1 MSYFGLNYV
10 TFLVLLL
17 CNMEIYGNYH
27 FYTFF
32 YTSNAS
38 ISCPHEIGFLPHI
51 W

>member
-32 YTSNAS
+32 ILLMLLS
-38 ISCPHEIGFLPHI
+38 HVHRK
-51 W
+51 